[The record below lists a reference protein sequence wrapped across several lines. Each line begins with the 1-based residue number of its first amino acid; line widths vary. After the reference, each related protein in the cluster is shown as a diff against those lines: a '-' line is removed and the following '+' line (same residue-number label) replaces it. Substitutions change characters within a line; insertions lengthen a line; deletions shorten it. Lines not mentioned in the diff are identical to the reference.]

1 MRDTSCQYCG
11 ADGYTYVVET
21 PAAKVLK
28 YEQRI
33 ESLEKTVKALRE
45 LLEASEKLT
54 FRQQQQI
61 QKLERVI
68 VDKVVGL

>member
-11 ADGYTYVVET
+11 ADGLTYVEET

-28 YEQRI
+28 YELRI
-33 ESLEKTVKALRE
+33 QSLEKTVKALQE
-45 LLEASEKLT
+45 LLATSERLT
-54 FRQQQQI
+54 FRQFQQI

-68 VDKVVGL
+68 IDKVVG

>member
-28 YEQRI
+28 YEQKI
-33 ESLEKTVKALRE
+33 ESLERIIKVLRE
-45 LLEASEKLT
+45 LLEESERLT
-54 FRQQQQI
+54 LRQQQQI
-61 QKLERVI
+61 QKLERAI